1 MNAAEVRG
9 RADSFDPMK
18 AARWTMWQALA
29 WVVHHDVDKVLE
41 CSEIWKQKGP
51 SSPVE
56 GAELGPF
63 RRIWEEMHNNPGPN
77 ESWAE
82 AEMRPN
88 PVRDGWHK
96 LQLALESGRVTS
108 SGIDVA
114 TGKKREISEL
124 EWDDLRFADPVI
136 IKPCD
141 PIILESSG
149 YEYLCAD
156 GPQCYWEDAEFW
168 RRPEPAFREVRVRR
182 ADVLKE
188 FPAKPTQQALEK
200 HPGGAPVKYD
210 WAGGEDRLAQVC
222 EQCGGIPSR
231 SHTAPDWRTKADA
244 YRVVREYLDL
254 DGDGGPSDTVLKER
268 VGPMLDRIDRRM
280 KKVGN

>member
-1 MNAAEVRG
+1 MNAEKIREL
-9 RADSFDPMK
+9 ADSFDPM
-18 AARWTMWQALA
+18 ADPYWTIGQWLA
-29 WVVHHDVDKVLE
+29 WIVHLHADPVRE
-41 CSEIWKQKGP
+41 CSESWKQKGP
-51 SSPVE
+51 SFAVE
-56 GAELGPF
+56 GAALGPF
-63 RRIWEEMHNNPGPN
+63 RQIWREISVETQDAW
-77 ESWAE
+77 SASL
-82 AEMRPN
+82 R
-88 PVRDGWHK
+88 
-96 LQLALESGRVTS
+96 ALKSGAVTA
-108 SGIDVA
+108 SGIDA
-114 TGKKREISEL
+114 STGRRREISGL
-124 EWDDLRFADPVI
+124 EFLDLEFASIDNAEPQLYRKDDIDKA
-136 IKPCD
+136 
-141 PIILESSG
+141 
-149 YEYLCAD
+149 A
-156 GPQCYWEDAEFW
+156 
-168 RRPEPAFREVRVRR
+168 PAFRVVRFLA

>member
-18 AARWTMWQALA
+18 AARWTPWQALA
-29 WVVHHDVDKVLE
+29 WIVHLNVDRVRE

-63 RRIWEEMHNNPGPN
+63 RRIWEEMHNNPGPK

-188 FPAKPTQQALEK
+188 FPAKQQALQQSD
-200 HPGGAPVKYD
+200 APEIEVNTGKSTR
-210 WAGGEDRLAQVC
+210 ARRKRSATKVLAVQRALL
-222 EQCGGIPSR
+222 EIYPSGR
-231 SHTAPDWRTKADA
+231 PPA
-244 YRVVREYLDL
+244 YRDEMQVAVEGHIGRKISLA
-254 DGDGGPSDTVLKER
+254 T
-268 VGPMLDRIDRRM
+268 LDRALERAWPASSNVIS
-280 KKVGN
+280 